1 MVFQSC
7 SYIRI
12 SKKNKYM
19 KKLFT
24 LLLVLA
30 GVSAVNAQN
39 NFCGTDENFH
49 RLAAKYPEILQSH
62 NELEAMTK
70 WITQNKGSLSVS
82 RSGAFVVPVVF
93 HILHDG
99 GKEYLSN
106 DMVESQVLYL
116 NQYWN
121 KSNPELPSV
130 TALYQPVVANMG
142 VEFRLA
148 HLDPQGNCTDGI
160 DRIMSFA
167 TNVGNNNT
175 KLNPWPP
182 DKYLNIWVNK
192 SVERDSSN
200 YGTIAFSMYPVNVQ
214 TWVNNEIIDGVIT
227 KIAGVNGG
235 PIGRSTLAHEVGH
248 WLNLKHVWGDTNS
261 PGVSCGDDDVD
272 DTPITKGQ
280 SSGCSTSV
288 IECGNTVASNVQN
301 IMNYSSCEYMFTEGQ
316 KTRSLIALQ
325 SSISN
330 RNNLFSDVN
339 LAATGVEPLS
349 SCLPAPKAEYGT
361 NKRFAC
367 VGESLHF
374 TDFTYNT
381 PQWDRTWSFPA
392 DATGAST
399 TDSSQFVSFSTPGWK
414 EVTLVSSNPSGSS
427 TRTKSNVYI
436 ADASAGD
443 LPYPHFESF
452 DDPNV
457 AQSWI
462 GINYDNNQTVF
473 THRTTLGHNSNGCFG
488 LNNYDARYEGDR
500 DELITP
506 SFDLTGIAAGDY
518 RLSFDY
524 SMATRLEQDIN
535 DSTVSLEI
543 LATTNCGTSWKRV
556 GSLTAS
562 KLLNG
567 GFTVNPY
574 YPSKGD
580 QYWRRAVV
588 DLTAQGAQFKT
599 AGVRFKF
606 AVTANKLGNNFYFDN
621 FNLGNSTLGIDGSAL
636 NMDIDLYPNPTKES
650 ALLDI
655 NTEKPEKITVVLN
668 DLLGNKVIDLFN
680 GEIDVNKKITIP
692 TSTLSSGMYIVQ
704 IQSNGKII
712 QKKLTK
718 M

>member
-1 MVFQSC
+1 
-7 SYIRI
+7 
-12 SKKNKYM
+12 M

-70 WITQNKGSLSVS
+70 WIIQNKGSLSVS

-339 LAATGVEPLS
+339 LAATGVEPVS
-349 SCLPAPKAEYGT
+349 TCLPAPKAEYGT

-436 ADASAGD
+436 ADASAAD

-524 SMATRLEQDIN
+524 SMATRLEQDLN

-606 AVTANKLGNNFYFDN
+606 AVTANKLGNNLFIDN
-621 FNLGNSTLGIDGSAL
+621 FNLGNSTLGIDASAL
-636 NMDIDLYPNPTKES
+636 DMAIDLYPNPTKEN
-650 ALLDI
+650 AVLEI
-655 NTEKPEKITVVLN
+655 NSEKPERITVVLN
-668 DLLGNKVIDLFN
+668 DLLGNKIMDLFN
-680 GEIDVNKKITIP
+680 GEIDVNEKITIP
-692 TSTLSSGMYIVQ
+692 TSSLSSGMYIVQ
-704 IQSNGKII
+704 IQSNGKTI
-712 QKKLTK
+712 QRKLTK

>member
-7 SYIRI
+7 RYIRI

-82 RSGAFVVPVVF
+82 RTGAYIVPVVF

-106 DMVESQVLYL
+106 AMVESQVLYL

-130 TALYQPVVANMG
+130 TALYQPIVANMG

-200 YGTIAFSMYPVNVQ
+200 FGTIAFSMYPVNVQ

-288 IECGNTVASNVQN
+288 IECGNTIASNVQN

-339 LAATGVEPLS
+339 IAATGVEPVS
-349 SCLPAPKAEYGT
+349 TCLPAPKAEYGT

-392 DATGAST
+392 DAVGAST

-436 ADASAGD
+436 ADAAGD

-457 AQSWI
+457 TQSWI
-462 GINYDNNQTVF
+462 GINYDNNQTAF
-473 THRTTLGHNSNGCFG
+473 SHKATLGHNSNGCFG
-488 LNNYDARYEGDR
+488 LNNYDVRYEGDR
-500 DELITP
+500 DELISP
-506 SFDLTGIAAGDY
+506 SFDLTGIATGDY

-606 AVTANKLGNNFYFDN
+606 AVTSNKLGNNFFFDN
-621 FNLGNSTLGIDGSAL
+621 FNLGNSTLGIDASAL
-636 NMDIDLYPNPTKES
+636 DMAIDLYPNPTKDNAVLE
-650 ALLDI
+650 I
-655 NTEKPEKITVVLN
+655 NSEKPEKIAVVLN
-668 DLLGNKVIDLFN
+668 DLLGNKIIDLFN

-692 TSTLSSGMYIVQ
+692 TSSLSSGMYIVQ
-704 IQSNGKII
+704 IQSNGKTI
-712 QKKLTK
+712 QRKLTK